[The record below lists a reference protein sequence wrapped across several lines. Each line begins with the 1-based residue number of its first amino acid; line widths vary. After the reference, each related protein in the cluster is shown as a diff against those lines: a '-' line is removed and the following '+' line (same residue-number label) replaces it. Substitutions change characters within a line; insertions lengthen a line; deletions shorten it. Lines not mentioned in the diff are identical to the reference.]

1 MALAIRER
9 ITEHAQPLLEPGEQ
23 IQAVIPAQ
31 TKNGW
36 LGALGIIWLIFVNRY
51 RPIIVTDRRIAITD
65 SGKWAQAKPTAIIQS
80 LPRTTQIGPPSGI
93 WWKCTS
99 LGEPLFIHKRFH
111 KDVDL
116 ADSLRPA
123 G

>member
-1 MALAIRER
+1 MAIAIREK
-9 ITEHAQPLLEPGEQ
+9 IIEHAQPLLEPGEQ
-23 IQAVIPAQ
+23 IQVVMPAQ

-36 LGALGIIWLIFVNRY
+36 LGALGIVWLIFVNRY

-65 SGKWAQAKPTAIIQS
+65 SGKWAQGKPTSIIQS

-111 KDVDL
+111 KDVEK
-116 ADSLRPA
+116 ADELRPTA
-123 G
+123 

>member
-1 MALAIRER
+1 VAVAIREK
-9 ITEHAQPLLEPGEQ
+9 ITEHARPLLEPGEQ

-36 LGALGIIWLIFVNRY
+36 LGALGIVWLIFVNRY
-51 RPIIVTDRRIAITD
+51 RPIIVTDRRIVITD
-65 SGKWAQAKPTAIIQS
+65 SGKWKMAAPTSII
-80 LPRTTQIGPPSGI
+80 TTFDRSTRIGPAAGI
-93 WWKCTS
+93 WWKCTT

-111 KDVDL
+111 KDVDK

-123 G
+123 A